1 MDHVIYTAMGGAR
14 HSMENQAVVA
24 NNLANAS
31 TPGLKRN
38 LVRCEPYLS
47 MAKPYRRVHLPSRQ
61 RPVVISVRNDEL
73 HRQTDGRCF
82 K

>member
-31 TPGLKRN
+31 TPGFKAQLSAMRAVPQWRN
-38 LVRCEPYLS
+38 LTDAYT
-47 MAKPYRRVHLPSRQ
+47 YRRVNAR
-61 RPVVISVRNDEL
+61 
-73 HRQTDGRCF
+73 
-82 K
+82 

>member
-31 TPGLKRN
+31 TPGFKARQLQ
-38 LVRCEPYLS
+38 CEPYLS
-47 MAKPYRRVHLPSRQ
+47 MAIPYRLVH
-61 RPVVISVRNDEL
+61 
-73 HRQTDGRCF
+73 
-82 K
+82 